1 MIVSNIVFL
10 DAATL
15 SIGDIDFAELDKLGS
30 VKIYERTTHDEVIS
44 RCKDATIIITN
55 KVVIDKSA
63 IAQLANLRYICVAAT
78 GYNVVD
84 VKAASARGIPVSNV
98 SGYSTPSVVQH
109 VFAMILSTL
118 NKVESYSQQTA
129 KGRWQE
135 SIDFTFYD
143 HSISELAGKTLG
155 IFGYGTIGE
164 QVGKVALAFGM
175 NVMAVKRSVAAGTE
189 VNGVQFVSKKQLFA
203 ESDILSL
210 HAPLTAETKGII
222 NYEVLQTMKSSA
234 ILVNTGRGPLI
245 VEADLAKALQEDQ
258 IAYACLDVLSSE
270 PPEINSPLI
279 GLPNCII
286 TPHQAWA
293 SQQSRQRLLDGL
305 VANIDAYHV
314 GNILNRVG

>member
-234 ILVNTGRGPLI
+234 ILVNTGRGI
-245 VEADLAKALQEDQ
+245 FSIE
-258 IAYACLDVLSSE
+258 
-270 PPEINSPLI
+270 
-279 GLPNCII
+279 
-286 TPHQAWA
+286 
-293 SQQSRQRLLDGL
+293 
-305 VANIDAYHV
+305 
-314 GNILNRVG
+314 